1 MCEPVRCTIRCCLQT
16 SLLPLTNDSP
26 AGYAPAIN
34 ISLWNSIQLL
44 FKRHAAAAP
53 DSPNVE
59 ALASRLEQQQDMAG
73 MGGRRGFAV
82 PRLVAQCSF
91 TQAGKSAS
99 SALCLPHEG
108 KGLGADSMADCKFQH
123 VSAQCQLQHT

>member
-1 MCEPVRCTIRCCLQT
+1 MCCTLGCCLHT
-16 SLLPLTNDSP
+16 SPVPLTHLSP

-44 FKRHAAAAP
+44 FRNHVAAAP

-59 ALASRLEQQQDMAG
+59 ALASKLEQQQEMAA

-82 PRLVAQCSF
+82 PR
-91 TQAGKSAS
+91 
-99 SALCLPHEG
+99 
-108 KGLGADSMADCKFQH
+108 
-123 VSAQCQLQHT
+123 